1 MMKRKLNLTEMGN
14 GFPRV
19 GEIIGYWDDGEPRL
33 FRVLPGR
40 GSIETHSP
48 GHGNTCLI
56 DADEIDAD
64 DMADEIDMDADDL
77 GLRLIGIAVVD

>member
-1 MMKRKLNLTEMGN
+1 MTTKLNLTEMGN
-14 GFPRV
+14 GLPMAD
-19 GEIIGYWDDGEPRL
+19 EIIGFWSDGEPCL
-33 FRVLPGR
+33 FRVKPGR

-64 DMADEIDMDADDL
+64 DVADEIDMDEDDL
-77 GLRLIGIAVVD
+77 GLRLIGIEIVS

>member
-1 MMKRKLNLTEMGN
+1 MKRELNLTEKGN

-19 GEIIGYWDDGEPRL
+19 GELIGFWDEGDARL

-48 GHGNTCLI
+48 GHGNTCFI

-64 DMADEIDMDADDL
+64 DVADEIDINEDDF
-77 GLRLIGIAVVD
+77 GLRTIGIEVVK